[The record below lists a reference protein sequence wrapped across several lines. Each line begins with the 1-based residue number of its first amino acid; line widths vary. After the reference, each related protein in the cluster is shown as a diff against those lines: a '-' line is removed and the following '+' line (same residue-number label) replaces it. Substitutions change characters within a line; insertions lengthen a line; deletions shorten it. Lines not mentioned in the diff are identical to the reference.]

1 MNPKTKRS
9 LLLIGSDANLGYL
22 LNRFAEQ
29 SEYQLTTAP
38 EKISIQEVTV
48 ADPAAIIF
56 SSMDFLNK
64 AQAFVAELDNLE
76 VPVIVCSAVN
86 DQAKARELGADSCLL
101 HPITLE
107 GFQNTLASVNV
118 PKRA

>member
-1 MNPKTKRS
+1 MNPKAKRT

-38 EKISIQEVTV
+38 DKISMQEVTV
-48 ADPAAIIF
+48 ANPAAIIF
-56 SSMDFLNK
+56 LSMDFLDT
-64 AQAFVAELDNLE
+64 ARALVAELDSLE
-76 VPVIVCSAVN
+76 VPILVCSAVS
-86 DQAKARELGADSCLL
+86 DQVRARELGADSCLL

-118 PKRA
+118 INHP